1 MPGKKKWL
9 LVHFPRS
16 ATHARKCNFRRGVF
30 KFLMSEDKTIK
41 KSPFCENPNGFIF
54 KLNCFVAAESKWL
67 RGDFDSIQK
76 SHHFELTSKWVEVS
90 LWWASKTVTNGRLDT
105 REVRTAVGV
114 IKTRLCRSSSPPSY
128 LPVSLPRQVGYHI
141 TRMFLKCMV
150 PFFISYNF
158 FYFINILHG
167 FGSKIGCHPRM
178 CKAWPSFE

>member
-1 MPGKKKWL
+1 MGQKKQAKKTSGLGKRYVIQYGRGRSPKCPKKKSDCY
-9 LVHFPRS
+9 VIHFPCS

-30 KFLMSEDKTIK
+30 KFLMSEDRTIK

-54 KLNCFVAAESKWL
+54 KLKCFVAAESKWL

-114 IKTRLCRSSSPPSY
+114 IWPTWFPLRVCVLY
-128 LPVSLPRQVGYHI
+128 TGLLPLWGLTFNVGKQI
-141 TRMFLKCMV
+141 T
-150 PFFISYNF
+150 
-158 FYFINILHG
+158 
-167 FGSKIGCHPRM
+167 
-178 CKAWPSFE
+178 